1 MPRRR
6 RHMKRFRAD
15 YLDFAVGPI
24 DTTWTTLTERERET
38 RMASMERQWRDE
50 SEPILED
57 WRENRPGERPWAWWA
72 FTAKV
77 PMPDP
82 WDETE
87 RLLELD
93 VMDAEEVEK
102 VIAAGTHVAT
112 EQEAGRVAHS
122 AVPSDVH
129 NANACLKHLG
139 RPLLSEDAFPQPRWA
154 ERT

>member
-38 RMASMERQWRDE
+38 RMASMERQWADE
-50 SEPILED
+50 GWAMLEE
-57 WRENRPGERPWAWWA
+57 WRETRVGERPWGWWRFEA
-72 FTAKV
+72 GEQ
-77 PMPDP
+77 MPAP
-82 WDETE
+82 WDEVQ

-93 VMDAEEVEK
+93 VIDAEEVER
-102 VIAAGTHVAT
+102 VIAIGAEVGT

-122 AVPSDVH
+122 AVPDAVR

-139 RPLLSEDAFPQPRWA
+139 RPLLSEDAFPHPR
-154 ERT
+154 